1 MSLFGASLLHVD
13 VDAPA
18 AVGVVVVVEDIV
30 TCRVRVLCAAI
41 TQKRFSVSARKGE
54 NQAK

>member
-41 TQKRFSVSARKGE
+41 TQKRFSVSA
-54 NQAK
+54 